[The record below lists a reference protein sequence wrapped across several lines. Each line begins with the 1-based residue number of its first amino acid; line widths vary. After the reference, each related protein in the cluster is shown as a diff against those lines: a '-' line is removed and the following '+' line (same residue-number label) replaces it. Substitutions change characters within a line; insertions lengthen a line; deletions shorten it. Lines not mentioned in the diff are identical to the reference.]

1 MIYWIHLADRQS
13 LRSSTLTYPSRLKLF
28 HFPLEHASPA
38 LLVTTHCVALPF
50 DLVYTLMWYQSTAIV
65 SHVQHS
71 CHSQHKSSQS
81 GTKFLFR
88 GAQTPKRHETLAGEK
103 DWHDGDCRTRNGYPL
118 GVTMLLSDFPE
129 IQIPVVNC
137 SLMPNA
143 DTQPLESRKG
153 SSLTVRLIR
162 PFRVNWVVH
171 NLLCSIHDIQL
182 LNA

>member
-1 MIYWIHLADRQS
+1 MTCWIHLADRPS

-118 GVTMLLSDFPE
+118 
-129 IQIPVVNC
+129 
-137 SLMPNA
+137 